1 MTTRNTLIAVAIT
14 AVVGTLI
21 GFFGHKHFFP
31 CPEPDTEAML
41 RLQKQLYET
50 QAERDLAIERANANA
65 ANADSIV
72 YIRETKTIKQ
82 YEKRATDL
90 GLDSIRAF
98 LLTEP
103 RD

>member
-1 MTTRNTLIAVAIT
+1 MTTRNVLIAVAIALVIGT
-14 AVVGTLI
+14 AI

-31 CPEPDTEAML
+31 CPKPDTEAML
-41 RLQKQLYET
+41 QLQKQLYET
-50 QAERDLAIERANANA
+50 QAERDQAIERANSNA

-82 YEKRATDL
+82 YEKRVTDL
-90 GLDSIRAF
+90 GLDSIRAI